1 MTRRIAVV
9 GTSNI
14 GALKYAAGSIALDH
28 PGLSVTFWGLPGGK
42 FAECATDPG
51 GVFQP
56 LPGDTETRKLAQRIN
71 GADHLDL
78 TRFDATLVIADTMGL
93 PSVLFVA
100 GNYDVIDWPPRRGK
114 PLLSEPGFR
123 AAMDEAIAARADD
136 LARQFRGVAPLYLAR
151 APYPTTVVTRRGK
164 LRLEPFASVAG
175 HPEAARIELLYTEAL
190 SRALAER
197 KMAFVAQPQDT
208 IAAPF
213 LTRPEFGKDAMDF
226 RAAGRVLDDHR
237 HMNAAF
243 GASLFRAFALAL
255 GPDMTGAAPTPAR
268 QE

>member
-14 GALKYAAGSIALDH
+14 GALKYAAEAIAADH
-28 PGLSVTFWGLPGGK
+28 PGLAVTFWGLPGGK
-42 FAECATDPG
+42 FAECATDDA

-56 LPGDTETRKLAQRIN
+56 PPGDAETRKLAQRIN
-71 GADHLDL
+71 GADRIDL

-100 GNYDVIDWPPRRGK
+100 GNYDVIDWPPRRDK

-136 LARQFRGVAPLYLAR
+136 LARQFRGAAPLFLAR
-151 APYPTTVVTRRGK
+151 APYPTTVVTRRGP
-164 LRLEPFASVAG
+164 LRLEPFASVAA
-175 HPEAARIELLYTEAL
+175 HPEAARIEGLYSDAL
-190 SRALAER
+190 SRALAAR
-197 KMAFVAQPQDT
+197 AMTFVPQPADT

-213 LTRPEFGKDAMDF
+213 LTRPEFGSGALDF
-226 RAAGRVLDDHR
+226 RAVDRALDDHR

-255 GPDMTGAAPTPAR
+255 GPDRAGAAPTPAR

>member
-14 GALKYAAGSIALDH
+14 GAPKYAAGTIAAEF
-28 PGLSVTFWGLPGGK
+28 PGLAVSFWGLPGGK
-42 FAECATDPG
+42 FAECRVNAEK
-51 GVFQP
+51 VFQP
-56 LPGDTETRKLAQRIN
+56 DQEDGETLKLAQRIN
-71 GADHLDL
+71 GADHIDL
-78 TRFDATLVIADTMGL
+78 AAFDATLVIADTMGL
-93 PSVLFVA
+93 PSVLFMA
-100 GNYDVIDWPPRRGK
+100 GNYDVIDWPPRRDK
-114 PLLSEPGFR
+114 PLLSEAGFR
-123 AAMDEAIAARADD
+123 AAMEEAIAARADD
-136 LARQFRGVAPLYLAR
+136 LAQQFRGVSPLFLAR

-164 LRLEPFASVAG
+164 LRLEPFASVAS
-175 HPEAARIELLYTEAL
+175 HPEAARIEGLYTAAL
-190 SRALAER
+190 TQALAAR
-197 KMAFVAQPQDT
+197 GITYLPQPADT

-213 LTRPEFGKDAMDF
+213 LTRPEFGKNALDF

-255 GPDMTGAAPTPAR
+255 CPETTGAAPTPAR